1 MKKALIAGA
10 ASVALAAMP
19 VVGVF
24 AEDNTSIT
32 DNFSLTIAPS
42 CNLTR
47 AAAGDAFTMSGATSG
62 SYVTDAVT
70 YTLSAASANQ
80 KYTAGT
86 STLKVICNNQTG
98 YKLTGTFS
106 ALTSNVKDA
115 SGNDITIPYSAAA
128 VEAGTAG
135 WTAYTSSN
143 YYTSGASGNILSSNT
158 VSAAA
163 GDTKAVTYDIA
174 TASNQAAGTYT
185 GTASYS
191 LAANAAYVAP
201 GA

>member
-24 AEDNTSIT
+24 AVDNTAIT
-32 DNFSLTIAPS
+32 DNFSLTIAPTCALS
-42 CNLTR
+42 R
-47 AAAGDAFTMSGATSG
+47 AATN
-62 SYVTDAVT
+62 TDATLSGVTAGESVTAAAT
-70 YTLSAASANQ
+70 YTKSDAVANQ
-80 KYTAGT
+80 KYTMGT

-106 ALTSNVKDA
+106 PLTNSLKA
-115 SGNDITIPYSAAA
+115 SDGSDITIPYSAAA
-128 VEAGTAG
+128 VEVGTAG

-143 YYTSGASGNILSSNT
+143 YYTSAASGNILSSNT
-158 VSAAA
+158 VSAAT
-163 GDTKAVTYDIA
+163 GDTKAVTYDVA

-185 GTASYS
+185 GTASYN
-191 LAANAAYVAP
+191 LAANAAYTS
-201 GA
+201 GS